1 MPLGLK
7 PSCSCC
13 RTGNTAMWR
22 RSSQG
27 DVVCNSCAIAPG
39 SSGGHG
45 NSVSKTGKP
54 EAHRRSARL
63 RNTKARTQPAADRKL
78 SSKGKGRRHIF
89 KLKNPLRAPEAVAT
103 VVTSDSILYQ
113 GVFYQVGDVVSV
125 LDEEG
130 ELYFAQIRGFMQ
142 DQYCEKS
149 AVITWLLPTTGS
161 PKGKFDP
168 STYILGLSIGD
179 QDGRFI
185 VVVTNNWDHDQRTL
199 HPCKAACTCDL
210 ELPSFHL
217 VMEPRYPQVLSPLN
231 KSSEKKIMIVII
243 DGFMTSQMTSC
254 IIVIAMNM
262 IDH

>member
-13 RTGNTAMWR
+13 HTGSTAMWR

-89 KLKNPLRAPEAVAT
+89 KLKNG
-103 VVTSDSILYQ
+103 IY
-113 GVFYQVGDVVSV
+113 YQVGDVVSV

-130 ELYFAQIRGFMQ
+130 ELYFAQIKGFMQ

-168 STYILGLSIGD
+168 STYILG
-179 QDGRFI
+179 
-185 VVVTNNWDHDQRTL
+185 
-199 HPCKAACTCDL
+199 PEE
-210 ELPSFHL
+210 ELPRRMEFLEFVSHAPSEYFHSRCS
-217 VMEPRYPQVLSPLN
+217 PYPTLAIHTDKCCTWTHLPLCVGGSSTAQQTKCVL
-231 KSSEKKIMIVII
+231 
-243 DGFMTSQMTSC
+243 
-254 IIVIAMNM
+254 
-262 IDH
+262 

>member
-168 STYILGLSIGD
+168 STYILG
-179 QDGRFI
+179 
-185 VVVTNNWDHDQRTL
+185 
-199 HPCKAACTCDL
+199 PEE
-210 ELPSFHL
+210 ELPRRMEFLEFVCHAPSEYFHSRCS
-217 VMEPRYPQVLSPLN
+217 PYPTLAIHTDKCCTWTHLPLCVGG
-231 KSSEKKIMIVII
+231 SS
-243 DGFMTSQMTSC
+243 TSQQAKC
-254 IIVIAMNM
+254 VL
-262 IDH
+262 

>member
-13 RTGNTAMWR
+13 HTGSTAMWR

-113 GVFYQVGDVVSV
+113 
-125 LDEEG
+125 
-130 ELYFAQIRGFMQ
+130 IKGFMQ

-168 STYILGLSIGD
+168 STYILG
-179 QDGRFI
+179 
-185 VVVTNNWDHDQRTL
+185 
-199 HPCKAACTCDL
+199 PEE
-210 ELPSFHL
+210 ELPRRMEFLEFVSHAPSEYFHSRCS
-217 VMEPRYPQVLSPLN
+217 PYPTLAIHTDKCCTWTHLPLCVGGSSTAQQTKCVL
-231 KSSEKKIMIVII
+231 
-243 DGFMTSQMTSC
+243 
-254 IIVIAMNM
+254 
-262 IDH
+262 